1 MWFENEKDTGVK
13 RLQTGFVRGFSIGIG
28 MVLLLLGGALAF
40 HSSRVTHAAAAPAAE
55 AAPAT
60 AAALSKGFEAVA
72 KQVEP
77 AVVNI
82 NTEQIIHNAAS
93 RLHDPFRDFFGD
105 DSPFGGFLR
114 DMPRDLKQKSLGSGF
129 VVEANGYILTNN
141 HVIENA
147 NKIKVKLA
155 DGRIL
160 DAKVVGAD
168 PQTDLAVLK
177 VAASG
182 LPVLKIADSDQ
193 TEVGEWVLAFG
204 SPFGLTQTMTA
215 GIISAKGR
223 VIGAGPYDNF
233 LQTDAAINPGNS
245 GGPLVDLEG
254 RVVGINTMIASE
266 SGGFQGVGFAI
277 PSAMASSI
285 YGQIVKNGKVSR
297 GWLGVQI
304 QSLTP
309 ELARSFNLTPDKGV
323 LIAQVEPDS
332 PAGRSGLQSGDVIV
346 KYNGKEVHNAQDLSL
361 AVAETPAGFSA
372 KMDVLRNGKPMTLE
386 VKVGQRAE
394 KVAESSGSPEEA
406 EHGKLGISVERITPE
421 IERAMNLPSGRGA
434 LVSDVKQ
441 GSPADDAGVQA
452 GDVIREINHVQV
464 NTVGDLMGV
473 VRSLKGGST
482 VLLKVQRQDQA
493 MFLAFDLS

>member
-1 MWFENEKDTGVK
+1 MWFRHNRESGGK
-13 RLQTGFVRGFSIGIG
+13 RLQPGFVRGFSIGLG
-28 MVLLLLGGALAF
+28 MVLLVLGGALAF
-40 HSSRVTHAAAAPAAE
+40 HSSRDVHATGATAVEASPAGAAAFG
-55 AAPAT
+55 
-60 AAALSKGFEAVA
+60 KGFEVVA

-82 NTEQIIHNAAS
+82 NTEQIIHNAAA
-93 RLHDPFRDFFGD
+93 RMQDPFRDFFGQE
-105 DSPFGGFLR
+105 SPFNDFFR
-114 DMPRDLKQKSLGSGF
+114 NAPRDLKQKSLGSGF
-129 VVEANGYILTNN
+129 VVDANGYILTNN
-141 HVIENA
+141 HVVENA
-147 NKIKVKLA
+147 TKIKVKLA
-155 DGRIL
+155 DSRVM
-160 DAKVVGAD
+160 DAKVVGTD

-182 LPVLKIADSDQ
+182 LPVLKMADSDR

-254 RVVGINTMIASE
+254 RVVGINTMIASQ

-277 PSAMASSI
+277 PSAMASSV

-309 ELARSFNLTPDKGV
+309 ELSKSFNLEPDKGV
-323 LIAQVEPDS
+323 LVAQVEPDS
-332 PAGRSGLQSGDVIV
+332 PASRSGLQSGDVIM
-346 KYNGKEVHNAQDLSL
+346 KYNGKDIHNAQDLSL
-361 AVAETPAGFSA
+361 AVADTPAGSA
-372 KMDVLRNGKPMTLE
+372 AKLDVLRNGRPTTLE

-394 KVAESSGSPEEA
+394 KVAESSGSPEET
-406 EHGKLGISVERITPE
+406 EHGKLGMTVERITPE
-421 IERAMNLPSGRGA
+421 IARAMNLTSSRGA
-434 LVSDVKQ
+434 LVSDVRR
-441 GSPADDAGVQA
+441 GSPADDAGVEA
-452 GDVIREINHVQV
+452 GDVIREINHAPV

-473 VRSLKGGST
+473 VRSLKAGST
-482 VLLKVQRQDQA
+482 VLLKVQRQDQV